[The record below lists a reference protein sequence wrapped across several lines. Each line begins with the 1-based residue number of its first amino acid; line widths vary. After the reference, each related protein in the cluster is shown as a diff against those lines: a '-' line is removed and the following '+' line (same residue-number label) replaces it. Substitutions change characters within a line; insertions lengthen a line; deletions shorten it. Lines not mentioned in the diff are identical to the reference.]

1 MFRRAMDYLGLGPDD
16 AYDDYDASIAVE
28 RPQPRRRPE
37 PRGRMARQEEDY
49 DDYEEYDDEIAD
61 PRADVRAPRAPR
73 GVNTRAP
80 QQRDD
85 SSVQVRPSN
94 GGLRAQ
100 PTVRPLSANSAQP
113 VEVRPTRYDQAKEVA
128 DLFKSGNSVLLNIGS
143 ADSEVARRLLDFTS
157 GLIYGMQ
164 GTMEKVSP
172 GVFLIKPFGAS
183 SPRG

>member
-1 MFRRAMDYLGLGPDD
+1 MSMFRRAMDYLGLGPDD
-16 AYDDYDASIAVE
+16 AYDDYDASVAVE
-28 RPQPRRRPE
+28 RPLPRRRPE
-37 PRGRMARQEEDY
+37 PRGRMVRQEEEY
-49 DDYEEYDDEIAD
+49 DDYEEYEDDMVD
-61 PRADVRAPRAPR
+61 QRAARAPR

-85 SSVQVRPSN
+85 SSVQVRPSAS
-94 GGLRAQ
+94 GLRAQ

-128 DLFKSGNSVLLNIGS
+128 DLFKNGNSVLLNIGS

>member
-16 AYDDYDASIAVE
+16 AYDDYDASVAVE
-28 RPQPRRRPE
+28 RPLPRRRPE
-37 PRGRMARQEEDY
+37 PRGRMVRQEEEY
-49 DDYEEYDDEIAD
+49 DDYEEYEDDMVD
-61 PRADVRAPRAPR
+61 QRAPRAPR

-85 SSVQVRPSN
+85 SSVQVRPSAS
-94 GGLRAQ
+94 GLRAQ

-128 DLFKSGNSVLLNIGS
+128 DLFKNGNSVLLNIGS

-183 SPRG
+183 TPRG

>member
-1 MFRRAMDYLGLGPDD
+1 MDYLGLGPDD
-16 AYDDYDASIAVE
+16 AYDDYDASVAVE
-28 RPQPRRRPE
+28 RPLPRRRPE
-37 PRGRMARQEEDY
+37 PRGRMIRQE
-49 DDYEEYDDEIAD
+49 EEYDDNEEYED
-61 PRADVRAPRAPR
+61 DMVDQRAPRAPR

-85 SSVQVRPSN
+85 SSVQVRPSTS
-94 GGLRAQ
+94 GLRAQ

-128 DLFKSGNSVLLNIGS
+128 DLFKNGNSVLLNIGS

>member
-16 AYDDYDASIAVE
+16 AYDDYDASVAVE
-28 RPQPRRRPE
+28 RPLPRRRPE
-37 PRGRMARQEEDY
+37 PRGRMVRQEEEY
-49 DDYEEYDDEIAD
+49 DDYEEYEDDMVD
-61 PRADVRAPRAPR
+61 QRAARAPR

-85 SSVQVRPSN
+85 SSVQVRPSAS
-94 GGLRAQ
+94 GLRAQ

-128 DLFKSGNSVLLNIGS
+128 DLFKNGNSVLLNIGS

>member
-16 AYDDYDASIAVE
+16 AYDDYDASVAVE
-28 RPQPRRRPE
+28 RPLPRRRPE
-37 PRGRMARQEEDY
+37 PRGRMVRQEEEY
-49 DDYEEYDDEIAD
+49 DDYEEYEDDVVD
-61 PRADVRAPRAPR
+61 QRAPRAPR

-85 SSVQVRPSN
+85 SSVQVRPSTS
-94 GGLRAQ
+94 GLRAQ
-100 PTVRPLSANSAQP
+100 PTVRPLSASSAQP

-128 DLFKSGNSVLLNIGS
+128 DLFKNGNSVLLNIGS

>member
-16 AYDDYDASIAVE
+16 AYDDYDASVAVE
-28 RPQPRRRPE
+28 RPLPRRRPE
-37 PRGRMARQEEDY
+37 PRGRMVRQEEEY
-49 DDYEEYDDEIAD
+49 DDYEEYEDDIVD
-61 PRADVRAPRAPR
+61 QRAPRAPR
-73 GVNTRAP
+73 GMNTRAP

-85 SSVQVRPSN
+85 SSVQVRPSTS
-94 GGLRAQ
+94 GLRAQ

-128 DLFKSGNSVLLNIGS
+128 DLFKNGNSVLLNIGS

>member
-1 MFRRAMDYLGLGPDD
+1 MSMFRRAMDYLGLGPDD
-16 AYDDYDASIAVE
+16 AYDDYDASVAVE
-28 RPQPRRRPE
+28 RPLPRRRPE
-37 PRGRMARQEEDY
+37 PRGRMVRQEEEY
-49 DDYEEYDDEIAD
+49 DDYEEYEDDIVD
-61 PRADVRAPRAPR
+61 QRAPRAPR
-73 GVNTRAP
+73 GMNTRAP
-80 QQRDD
+80 QLRDD
-85 SSVQVRPSN
+85 SSVQVRPSTS
-94 GGLRAQ
+94 GLRAQ

-143 ADSEVARRLLDFTS
+143 ADSDVARRLLDFTS

>member
-1 MFRRAMDYLGLGPDD
+1 MDYLGLGPDD
-16 AYDDYDASIAVE
+16 AYDDYDASVAVE
-28 RPQPRRRPE
+28 RPLPRRRPE
-37 PRGRMARQEEDY
+37 PRGRMIRQEEEY
-49 DDYEEYDDEIAD
+49 DDYEEYEDDMVD
-61 PRADVRAPRAPR
+61 QRASRAPR

-85 SSVQVRPSN
+85 SSVQVRPSTS
-94 GGLRAQ
+94 GLRAQ

-128 DLFKSGNSVLLNIGS
+128 DLFKNGNSVLLNIGS